1 MAKIL
6 TNWHLII
13 GFVNIRWLA
22 ILPNKLYN
30 GFKNKVNSLI
40 NWSKLIYK
48 GNNTNKAEKSKL
60 NVKEV
65 IRIIKTMTER
75 ILVIFGI
82 NRNRARI

>member
-40 NWSKLIYK
+40 NWSKLKYK
-48 GNNTNKAEKSKL
+48 GS
-60 NVKEV
+60 
-65 IRIIKTMTER
+65 
-75 ILVIFGI
+75 
-82 NRNRARI
+82 NRN